1 MIVDV
6 GIIIEKV
13 KLNVS
18 QNTAPA
24 LILINETEIYLR
36 YSTVVKPQSC
46 YKQTRIHGSHEKYSP
61 HLFFRT
67 CLALFISLISM
78 FTLEGSS
85 RLIRT
90 P

>member
-1 MIVDV
+1 MLYYLEFNILLM
-6 GIIIEKV
+6 EK
-13 KLNVS
+13 KK
-18 QNTAPA
+18 NTAA
-24 LILINETEIYLR
+24 AFILINEIRDLLR

-46 YKQTRIHGSHEKYSP
+46 YKQTPTHGSHVKYTL
-61 HLFFRT
+61 HLCFRT
-67 CLALFISLISM
+67 GLASYKSLISM